1 MRSLNEELTEL
12 LHTDVDAGLADP
24 EADYHQLIEIM
35 SRRIE
40 ELLSG
45 QFETL
50 MSMMYR
56 LDIDENSIR
65 RALDP
70 ANPENPASSL
80 ARLIVDRQKRRM
92 ATKRKYR
99 QPPLEDWIDFE

>member
-12 LHTDVDAGLADP
+12 LHTDVDAGLTDP
-24 EADYHQLIEIM
+24 EADYRQLIEIM

-56 LDIDENSIR
+56 LDIDETSIR
-65 RALDP
+65 QALDP

-80 ARLIVDRQKRRM
+80 ARLIVDRQKQRM
-92 ATKRKYR
+92 ATKRKYQ
-99 QPPLEDWIDFE
+99 QPPFEDWIDFE